1 MRERGGEVIEDMRK
15 KKLVLNSRKMKQDL
29 LSKSK
34 REIKRERERMCEI
47 GRVSLC
53 RWLG

>member
-34 REIKRERERMCEI
+34 RERKRERERERECV
-47 GRVSLC
+47 R
-53 RWLG
+53 